1 MVAIVTE
8 KFRIHNAN
16 QFKESFSEAAAS
28 TYYMLIGKPT
38 AFDSDTSGGSDT
50 SPPTP
55 VDDVGSEF
63 YVWDS
68 SIGAKKISSTDVSN
82 VIARRNWAND
92 TTFDMYEHDISST
105 NTTTSGASNI

>member
-68 SIGAKKISSTDVSN
+68 SIGAKKYH
-82 VIARRNWAND
+82 RL
-92 TTFDMYEHDISST
+92 M
-105 NTTTSGASNI
+105 